1 MWFTI
6 FPALTLAPHVVH
18 VNQILFEVGFMSM
31 FMSSSTVKPLFMAI
45 SLILN
50 AVSFLIV
57 REYQPFSG
65 IDLPLLLVCFRLTG
79 QLEGLARLT
88 MKKGAI

>member
-6 FPALTLAPHVVH
+6 FPALTLTPHCVQVD
-18 VNQILFEVGFMSM
+18 QASFEVGFMSM
-31 FMSSSTVKPLFMAI
+31 FMNSSTVKPSFLAS
-45 SLILN
+45 SLTFN

-65 IDLPLLLVCFRLTG
+65 IDLLLLFVHISLTG
-79 QLEGLARLT
+79 QL
-88 MKKGAI
+88 

>member
-6 FPALTLAPHVVH
+6 FPALTLTPHKVH
-18 VNQILFEVGFMSM
+18 VDQTPFEVDFMIS
-31 FMSSSTVKPLFMAI
+31 FIRSSTVKFLFLAS
-45 SLILN
+45 SLTFN

-65 IDLPLLLVCFRLTG
+65 IDLLLLFVHYGLTG
-79 QLEGLARLT
+79 QLEVLA
-88 MKKGAI
+88 

>member
-6 FPALTLAPHVVH
+6 FPALTLALHVVH
-18 VNQILFEVGFMSM
+18 VNQIPFEVGFMSM

-50 AVSFLIV
+50 AVYFLIV
-57 REYQPFSG
+57 REYQSFSD
-65 IDLPLLLVCFRLTG
+65 IDFLLLFIPYCLTS
-79 QLEGLARLT
+79 QLEVST
-88 MKKGAI
+88 